1 MRAPGDLSTVRV
13 PRRPRRVRWWLIA
26 LAVVLIV
33 LIASLKSIVI
43 LWTDSLWFSSVG
55 QHRVWS
61 TLVGVKVG
69 LFVGFGAVFF
79 VGLWANLIA
88 CDRLAG
94 LPADDAEDE
103 LVRRY
108 QGAVRPYAGRVYAA
122 IALVLALIAAS
133 GTIGEWQN
141 LILFR

>member
-1 MRAPGDLSTVRV
+1 MRAPRDMSSVRV
-13 PRRPRRVRWWLIA
+13 TRRPKRLRLWLVVA
-26 LAVVLIV
+26 AVVLIV

-61 TLVGVKVG
+61 TLLGVKVG
-69 LFVGFGAVFF
+69 LFAAFGAVFF

-94 LPADDAEDE
+94 VPAEDAED
-103 LVRRY
+103 
-108 QGAVRPYAGRVYAA
+108 
-122 IALVLALIAAS
+122 
-133 GTIGEWQN
+133 
-141 LILFR
+141 